1 MDDGIIERVREVI
14 ARSGMTQ
21 RQVAEEIGID
31 APKLTKSL
39 KGERRFTSYELA
51 ALAELDGRTVDWLL
65 TGAEPRRL
73 TFAYRSTLLDREVDD
88 NAGRETASLIA
99 DRFQVALDLGFAP
112 AIPPLPKARISGAYV
127 ETADRF
133 ARAAVE
139 RIAGP
144 VRALDVAA
152 LIRALEEQFGVNVAV
167 EELPERVD
175 GLSHADGDLRI
186 IIAASTD
193 RSGRQ
198 RFTLA
203 HELGHLL
210 LGDANGSVIEEEL
223 FIKGGGH
230 QESRANAFAAAFLMP
245 AAEVDDVLGH
255 RDVSDAFDELVW
267 EFRVSPEAMAW
278 RLCNLGK
285 LTKAAATTF
294 ARKTLNAVAA
304 DLGRLDEH
312 AVRIRESSTLRPARR
327 LTGAYIGAFLAGEV
341 AAAPVAEISGFS
353 IDAVYALR
361 DNLELPEEWP
371 VLFEQE

>member
-1 MDDGIIERVREVI
+1 M
-14 ARSGMTQ
+14 SQ
-21 RQVAEEIGID
+21 RQIAEEIGID

-39 KGERRFTSYELA
+39 KGERRFSSYELA

-65 TGAEPRRL
+65 TGVEPKRL
-73 TFAYRSTLLDREVDD
+73 AFAYRSTLLDHEVDD

-99 DRFQVALDLGFAP
+99 DRFQVAFDLGFAP
-112 AIPPLPKARISGAYV
+112 VVPPLPTARVSGGYV

-133 ARAAVE
+133 AHAAVE
-139 RIAGP
+139 RIARP
-144 VRALDVAA
+144 IRELDSAA
-152 LIRALEEQFGVNVAV
+152 LIRVLEEQFGVNVAV

-186 IIAASTD
+186 VVAASTD

-210 LGDANGSVIEEEL
+210 LGDANGAVIEEEL
-223 FIKGGGH
+223 FTKGVGH
-230 QESRANAFAAAFLMP
+230 QEPRANAFAASFLMP
-245 AAEVDDVLGH
+245 AAEVVEVLGT
-255 RDVSDAFDELVW
+255 REVTEAFDELVW
-267 EFRVSPEAMAW
+267 EFRVSPDAMAW

-285 LTKAAATTF
+285 LTKGAAMRL

-312 AVRIRESSTLRPARR
+312 AARIRESSTLRPAGR
-327 LTGAYIGAFLAGEV
+327 LAGAYIGAFLAGEV

-361 DNLELPEEWP
+361 DELELPEEWP
-371 VLFEQE
+371 NLFEQG